1 MIMCSWNFNLNYIL
15 PLRPYN
21 LKVLGHKYPYKISLK
36 YLVTFCA
43 ILQVI
48 IFDVRSAVTTPE
60 VLGYFCS
67 NIRTHWFDQTG
78 STKPVR
84 TSFQSS
90 TEMPTLWRVKR
101 WRTPAMLWR
110 PNILESN
117 IQFWTMDAMRRDEGI
132 IQMTRKRLLEAF
144 CDVNRTY
151 DVICIRKCQTRIKF
165 LLTDDIIRYKYVMTS
180 L

>member
-78 STKPVR
+78 SNKFPILNRDADSVKG
-84 TSFQSS
+84 
-90 TEMPTLWRVKR
+90 ETLTDSGDVMTAKYFGKQYSV
-101 WRTPAMLWR
+101 L
-110 PNILESN
+110 NN
-117 IQFWTMDAMRRDEGI
+117 GRDEAWWGNYSNDTKEI
-132 IQMTRKRLLEAF
+132 VGSILW
-144 CDVNRTY
+144 
-151 DVICIRKCQTRIKF
+151 CQSYF
-165 LLTDDIIRYKYVMTS
+165 MTS
-180 L
+180 RVFVNVKQG

>member
-1 MIMCSWNFNLNYIL
+1 MIMCSWNFNQNFIL

-60 VLGYFCS
+60 
-67 NIRTHWFDQTG
+67 
-78 STKPVR
+78 
-84 TSFQSS
+84 SFGRLLFQH
-90 TEMPTLWRVKR
+90 PDTLV
-101 WRTPAMLWR
+101 R
-110 PNILESN
+110 PNRFEQVSN
-117 IQFWTMDAMRRDEGI
+117 PQQRCRLCEGWNVDGLRRCYDGQIFWKAIFSFEQWTRWGVMRELFKWHERDCWKHFVMSI
-132 IQMTRKRLLEAF
+132 VL
-144 CDVNRTY
+144 Y
-151 DVICIRKCQTRIKF
+151 DVTCIRKCQTRIKS